1 MQAGLEVGDAD
12 VPKGPGDTPYCIQE
26 RQVTVQ
32 HRELYSASFCF
43 CGCSGSSWLASPLVA
58 VNGGCSRVVVLQ
70 LLIVAASL
78 LRRTVSKS
86 RELQELQLAQ

>member
-1 MQAGLEVGDAD
+1 MQKPGLEVGDAD
-12 VPKGPGDTPYCIQE
+12 VPKGPGRYTLLYE
-26 RQVTVQ
+26 RDEDTVQ

-43 CGCSGSSWLASPLVA
+43 VAVLGLRGCVASPLVA

-78 LRRTVSKS
+78 VAAHCLLIT
-86 RELQELQLAQ
+86 